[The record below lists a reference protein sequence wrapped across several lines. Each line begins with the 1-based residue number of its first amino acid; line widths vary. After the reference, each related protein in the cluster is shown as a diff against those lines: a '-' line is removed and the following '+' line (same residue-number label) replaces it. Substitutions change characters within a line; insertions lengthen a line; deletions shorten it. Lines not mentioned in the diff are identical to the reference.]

1 MHTKNI
7 IKDTKNFPM
16 FKLFRSNLVEYLPD
30 GLIKP
35 VSLKSHRATQRFVDP
50 WEASV
55 GPTHYN
61 FVPENWGPEKTS
73 ILFFK

>member
-1 MHTKNI
+1 
-7 IKDTKNFPM
+7 M

-55 GPTHYN
+55 RPTHYN

-73 ILFFK
+73 ILLFK